1 MLTGMMAPKYTEQ
14 HSGQADVREVFKI
27 PKGVVAGSVVVDGKL
42 VRGGLV
48 RVIRSGVVIHEGR
61 LDSLKRFK
69 DDVSE
74 VKAGYECGISIKNFN
89 NIQVDDTI
97 EGYMMQEIKKKK

>member
-1 MLTGMMAPKYTEQ
+1 M
-14 HSGQADVREVFKI
+14 
-27 PKGVVAGSVVVDGKL
+27 
-42 VRGGLV
+42 
-48 RVIRSGVVIHEGR
+48 
-61 LDSLKRFK
+61 KRFK

-89 NIQVDDTI
+89 DIEIDDTM

>member
-1 MLTGMMAPKYTEQ
+1 MI
-14 HSGQADVREVFKI
+14 RE
-27 PKGVVAGSVVVDGKL
+27 
-42 VRGGLV
+42 
-48 RVIRSGVVIHEGR
+48 GVVIHTGD
-61 LDSLKRFK
+61 LVALKRFK

-89 NIQVDDTI
+89 DIEIDDTM

>member
-1 MLTGMMAPKYTEQ
+1 MIRHG
-14 HSGQADVREVFKI
+14 I
-27 PKGVVAGSVVVDGKL
+27 
-42 VRGGLV
+42 
-48 RVIRSGVVIHEGR
+48 VIQVGEIVQ
-61 LDSLKRFK
+61 LKRFK

-89 NIQVDDTI
+89 DIEIDDTM